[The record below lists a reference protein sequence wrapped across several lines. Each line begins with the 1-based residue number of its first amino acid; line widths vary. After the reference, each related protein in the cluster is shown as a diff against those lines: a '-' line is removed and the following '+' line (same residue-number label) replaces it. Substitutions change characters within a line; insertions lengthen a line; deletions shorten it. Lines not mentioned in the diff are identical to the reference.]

1 MSSSANE
8 TIGEDVRR
16 LGVEDERLIERRAH
30 DRPAFRAEPAS
41 LGDGLEVERRDGGF
55 DIDATGSGDLRSP
68 S

>member
-1 MSSSANE
+1 
-8 TIGEDVRR
+8 VRR
-16 LGVEDERLIERRAH
+16 LGIKDERLIECRVD

-41 LGDGLEVERRDGGF
+41 LADGIEVERRDGGF